1 MAKSAMNQK
10 WCDGCWWSQS
20 QDKHSGVARCMDV
33 GAGMWKRVEGGE
45 NLKRAGRSWVDNREQ
60 EHAVAG
66 RKGKIEKEEKKRWT
80 RTTRVRSH
88 RVQG

>member
-1 MAKSAMNQK
+1 
-10 WCDGCWWSQS
+10 
-20 QDKHSGVARCMDV
+20 
-33 GAGMWKRVEGGE
+33 MWKRVEGGE